1 MVWGFLPN
9 KLKKKVAKFLPTI
22 WRNRPR
28 HVNSAAPNR
37 SGAGRTLAGVG
48 NHFLK
53 DCSTKKTKAVR
64 KWEAE
69 TGGDEGLPPGCPT
82 SVSEKRRESRRSTGD
97 GHGPGVGPL
106 GTAGDADAV
115 AAHAFPWGQARTPGG
130 PVLTRVSSTCWL
142 SHREQ

>member
-1 MVWGFLPN
+1 MGGH
-9 KLKKKVAKFLPTI
+9 
-22 WRNRPR
+22 RR
-28 HVNSAAPNR
+28 
-37 SGAGRTLAGVG
+37 AG
-48 NHFLK
+48 
-53 DCSTKKTKAVR
+53 
-64 KWEAE
+64 AE

-82 SVSEKRRESRRSTGD
+82 SVSEKRRESRSTGD

-115 AAHAFPWGQARTPGG
+115 AAHAFPWGQARTPRG